1 MEPDGRRGS
10 TSATSTI
17 HGEILHFEAVA
28 RQARDRF
35 QELTRGAVP
44 HVNPLWGRRWLL
56 KELFRNGYRFER
68 NAKSGDGVIYRNQH
82 TGEAFA
88 SWQASGRIS
97 ALKLTRKSFQNSTTG
112 IG

>member
-1 MEPDGRRGS
+1 MEPGGRRGS

-28 RQARDRF
+28 RQARERF
-35 QELTRGAVP
+35 HELTRGAVP
-44 HVNPLWGRRWLL
+44 DFNPLWGRRRLL

-68 NAKSGDGVIYRNQH
+68 NAKSGDGVIYRNQR
-82 TGEAFA
+82 TGEAVRIMA
-88 SWQASGRIS
+88 SPRGIP
-97 ALKLTRKSFQNSTTG
+97 ALKLTRKSFQNSTIG

>member
-1 MEPDGRRGS
+1 MEPGGRRGS

-68 NAKSGDGVIYRNQH
+68 NAKSGDGVIYRNPDVSS
-82 TGEAFA
+82 EAELYRYTA
-88 SWQASGRIS
+88 EGVVQA
-97 ALKLTRKSFQNSTTG
+97 
-112 IG
+112 

>member
-1 MEPDGRRGS
+1 MEPGGRRGS

-68 NAKSGDGVIYRNQH
+68 NAKSGDGVIYRNPD
-82 TGEAFA
+82 TGSEAELYRYPAKAVAKREHRERLLCFE
-88 SWQASGRIS
+88 RR
-97 ALKLTRKSFQNSTTG
+97 LL
-112 IG
+112 